1 MAGYTPTVSQVTI
14 PIPPETENTNTGK
27 AQSSRANGCP
37 GGLQEIPNSDLRIV
51 ATRHLW
57 HLWVGQYHKEE
68 G

>member
-1 MAGYTPTVSQVTI
+1 MAGYTPTVFQMTI
-14 PIPPETENTNTGK
+14 HPHYIRDQHTRRN
-27 AQSSRANGCP
+27 QSLANGCC

-57 HLWVGQYHKEE
+57 VGQYHKEE